1 MTHELLSTVVLA
13 KDLPEHHLKAGD
25 LGSVVECYND
35 EAVEVEFVTG
45 AGKTLAVLTLLN
57 NQVRDIGEDDVLSV
71 RHAS

>member
-25 LGSVVECYND
+25 IGAVVERYDD
-35 EAVEVEFVTG
+35 EAAEVEFVTG
-45 AGKTLAVLTLLN
+45 SGRTIAVLTIPNDLL
-57 NQVRDIGEDDVLSV
+57 RSIGEDDVLAV